1 MAQIIIAAVL
11 FAGLAMD
18 ASAQQLMT
26 NYFECACPGSSVLQK
41 FNDSDYASCEEACG
55 GSRGRAPAGP
65 DWNAIRLQEEAEN
78 QARRDEADRKAL
90 AERREREAREQREFN
105 DAKGKAMGSLKG
117 VSKGD
122 AQLKGV
128 SGTDMF
134 GLKGVDPNKTQLKGV
149 GPTVSSRGGRE
160 TPWKQLVCA
169 AVIGGAVTDAA
180 KVASTREEII
190 ELDFLRGQS
199 ASAMNGGELEVACDP
214 AGALPSSFEPWK
226 DNAKKKYDEF
236 LKTVADW
243 ARTRVEVRAKIPVYR
258 TRVKEAEKKLEA
270 IRIAQ
275 AAKPAAPAQTTAPAA
290 PADDDLL
297 KRAEKL
303 LAESKSVLASA
314 ERIEKEDTAKLEKAD
329 KVHDKFLKA
338 PEAGS
343 PDDLLNSIL
352 GGDSK

>member
-1 MAQIIIAAVL
+1 MAQVIFATVL
-11 FAGLAMD
+11 LFGLAVD
-18 ASAQQLMT
+18 ASAQRLMT
-26 NYFECACPGSSVLQK
+26 NYFECACPGSSVLQR

-55 GSRGRAPAGP
+55 GSGRSAPAGP

-90 AERREREAREQREFN
+90 AERRAREAAEQRKFKE
-105 DAKGKAMGSLKG
+105 DQAAAVGSLKG

-134 GLKGVDPNKTQLKGV
+134 GLKGVDANKTGLKGV

-180 KVASTREEII
+180 KVAATRDEII
-190 ELDFLRGQS
+190 ELDYLRGQS

-258 TRVKEAEKKLEA
+258 ARVKEAEKKLEA
-270 IRIAQ
+270 VRLAQ
-275 AAKPAAPAQTTAPAA
+275 AA
-290 PADDDLL
+290 
-297 KRAEKL
+297 
-303 LAESKSVLASA
+303 
-314 ERIEKEDTAKLEKAD
+314 
-329 KVHDKFLKA
+329 
-338 PEAGS
+338 
-343 PDDLLNSIL
+343 
-352 GGDSK
+352 